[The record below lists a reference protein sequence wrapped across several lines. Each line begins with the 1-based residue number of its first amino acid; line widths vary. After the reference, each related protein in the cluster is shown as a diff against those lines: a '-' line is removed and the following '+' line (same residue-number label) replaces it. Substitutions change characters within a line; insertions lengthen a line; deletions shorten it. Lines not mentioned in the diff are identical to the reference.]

1 MRIYLPIAIAALSFA
16 FRAPDSERPPF
27 ADGESALIASLA
39 PPDLDELL
47 GELTAAGMASVK
59 GADYAGG
66 WFNSAVKYDYADEMM
81 VLPSNGNGRND
92 VDWPGR
98 VGNTWTMPVEGNTNL
113 VRFLAYDCVWWEVAR
128 GEDVTA
134 TRFNVNCF
142 IPADNGTV
150 RLRREIAKLTFALE
164 ENAGAVKPARALA
177 FPCASLC
184 PAAPFSRASERGRA
198 DHGTALASPEE
209 RLRGAE
215 GVSRAGGGDAGQISD
230 RRGVDGNQCA
240 QAGREKGEGK
250 GLVVSCWRRWRR
262 RQDIQG
268 GGR

>member
-1 MRIYLPIAIAALSFA
+1 MKHMRIYLPIAIAALSFA

-177 FPCASLC
+177 FALQLHSAGLRNE
-184 PAAPFSRASERGRA
+184 AARITE
-198 DHGTALASPEE
+198 L
-209 RLRGAE
+209 L
-215 GVSRAGGGDAGQISD
+215 
-230 RRGVDGNQCA
+230 
-240 QAGREKGEGK
+240 
-250 GLVVSCWRRWRR
+250 WRRPKNACEALKEFREQVAETLGKYPTAAAWTEISARK
-262 RQDIQG
+262 QAEKKAK
-268 GGR
+268 GRD